1 MNSEPLQPD
10 RPVDEVC
17 AELRCRMVE
26 QQLLRRDI
34 TDERVLQAMR
44 TVPRHEFIPDTPLER
59 AHADHPISI
68 GQGQTI
74 SQPYIV
80 ALTTQLIRPEPHFR
94 VLDVGTGSGYQAAVL
109 GELVAEVLSLE
120 IVPELAKSA
129 RSRLV
134 ELGYSHVQVRNA
146 DAWRGWPEAAAAP
159 FDAIVAAAAPETV
172 PPRLIEQL
180 RPGGRLVM
188 PVGRERQT
196 LVVVEKLTDGTTR
209 TRDVCP
215 VSFVP
220 MTGGRDRRNP

>member
-1 MNSEPLQPD
+1 MNSEPLQTDHPD
-10 RPVDEVC
+10 DEV
-17 AELRCRMVE
+17 ATGFRSRMVE

-44 TVPRHEFIPDTPLER
+44 KVPRHAFIPDTPLER
-59 AHADHPISI
+59 AYADHPIPI

-109 GELVAEVLSLE
+109 AELNEDVFGLE

-129 RSRLV
+129 QLRLV
-134 ELGYSHVQVRNA
+134 EVGYSGIQVRNA
-146 DAWRGWPEAAAAP
+146 DAWRGWPEAAP
-159 FDAIVAAAAPETV
+159 FDAIVAAAAPAEV

-180 RPGGRLVM
+180 KPGGRLVM

-196 LVVVEKLTDGTTR
+196 LVVVQKQSDGTTQ
-209 TRDVCP
+209 TREVCP
-215 VSFVP
+215 VAFVP
-220 MTGGRDRRNP
+220 MTGESDSF

>member
-34 TDERVLQAMR
+34 TDERVLDAMR
-44 TVPRHEFIPDTPLER
+44 TVPRHEFIPDTPLVR
-59 AHADHPISI
+59 AYADHPILI
-68 GQGQTI
+68 GHGQTI

-80 ALTTQLIRPEPHFR
+80 ALTTQLICPEPHFR

-109 GELVAEVLSLE
+109 AELVAEVVSLE
-120 IVPELAKSA
+120 ILPELAKSA
-129 RSRLV
+129 QSRLV
-134 ELGYSHVQVRNA
+134 ELGYSKVHVCNT
-146 DAWRGWPEAAAAP
+146 DAFRGWPELAP
-159 FDAIVAAAAPETV
+159 FDAIVAAAAPEAV

-180 RPGGRLVM
+180 KPGGRLVM

-196 LVVVEKLTDGTTR
+196 LVVVEKRSDGTTQ

-220 MTGGRDRRNP
+220 MTGGPGAF

>member
-1 MNSEPLQPD
+1 MNSDPLQPD

-44 TVPRHEFIPDTPLER
+44 KVPRHEFVPNTPLER
-59 AHADHPISI
+59 AHADHPILI
-68 GQGQTI
+68 GEGQTV

-80 ALTTQLIRPEPHFR
+80 ALTTQLIRPESHFR

-109 GELVAEVLSLE
+109 AELVAEVFSLE
-120 IVPELAKSA
+120 ILPELEKSA
-129 RSRLV
+129 QSRLV
-134 ELGYSHVQVRNA
+134 ELGYLHVQVRNA
-146 DAWRGWPEAAAAP
+146 NAWQGWSEAAP
-159 FDAIVAAAAPETV
+159 FDAIVAAAAPERV

-180 RPGGRLVM
+180 KPGGRLVM

-196 LVVVEKLTDGTTR
+196 LVVVEMRSDGTTQ
-209 TRDVCP
+209 TREVCP

-220 MTGGRDRRNP
+220 MTGGPDAI

>member
-1 MNSEPLQPD
+1 MNSEPPQPN

-17 AELRCRMVE
+17 AELRSRMVK

-34 TDERVLQAMR
+34 TDERVLEAMR
-44 TVPRHEFIPDTPLER
+44 KVPRHEFIPDTPLER
-59 AHADHPISI
+59 AYADHPILI

-80 ALTTQLIRPEPHFR
+80 ALATQLIRPEPHFR

-109 GELVAEVLSLE
+109 AELVAEVFSLE
-120 IVPELAKSA
+120 ILPELAKSA
-129 RSRLV
+129 QPRLV
-134 ELGYSHVQVRNA
+134 ELGYSGVHVRNA
-146 DAWRGWPEAAAAP
+146 DAWRGWPEAAT
-159 FDAIVAAAAPETV
+159 FDAIVAAAAPADI

-196 LVVVEKLTDGTTR
+196 LVVVEKRSDGTTQ

-220 MTGGRDRRNP
+220 MTGAPDAC

>member
-1 MNSEPLQPD
+1 MNSDPLQPD

-17 AELRCRMVE
+17 AELRCRLVE

-44 TVPRHEFIPDTPLER
+44 KVPRHEFVPNTPLER
-59 AHADHPISI
+59 AHADHPILI
-68 GQGQTI
+68 GEGQTV

-80 ALTTQLIRPEPHFR
+80 ALTTQLIRPESHFR

-109 GELVAEVLSLE
+109 AELVAEVFSLE
-120 IVPELAKSA
+120 ILPELEKSA
-129 RSRLV
+129 QSRLV
-134 ELGYSHVQVRNA
+134 ELGYLHVQVRNA
-146 DAWRGWPEAAAAP
+146 NAWQGWSEAAP
-159 FDAIVAAAAPETV
+159 FDAIVAAAAPERV

-180 RPGGRLVM
+180 KPGGRLVM

-196 LVVVEKLTDGTTR
+196 LVVDEMRSAGTPQTR
-209 TRDVCP
+209 EVCP

-220 MTGGRDRRNP
+220 MTGGPDAI